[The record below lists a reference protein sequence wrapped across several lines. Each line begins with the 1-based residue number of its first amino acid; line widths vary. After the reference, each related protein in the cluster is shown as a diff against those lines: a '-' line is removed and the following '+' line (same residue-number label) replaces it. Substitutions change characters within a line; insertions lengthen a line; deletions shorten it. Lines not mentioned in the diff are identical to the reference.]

1 MLNLAM
7 LNLAC
12 LSLNNEDYLE
22 SGLITDIPDTLEEL
36 KRESESW
43 DTTPDI
49 RNWLIEHRISGTKF
63 DFLCFSKTHGKGY
76 PKCEVCMVAP
86 NGCRRFVVLK
96 QIILKGDRYGA
107 VDEHKTTLSMEVMN
121 GGEKKRKRY
130 IVELYKETKVTQM
143 FLAHLF
149 GVSQS
154 KVSKVLKKAGV
165 KHPKRR
171 R

>member
-1 MLNLAM
+1 MARYTE
-7 LNLAC
+7 A
-12 LSLNNEDYLE
+12 
-22 SGLITDIPDTLEEL
+22 
-36 KRESESW
+36 
-43 DTTPDI
+43 
-49 RNWLIEHRISGTKF
+49 
-63 DFLCFSKTHGKGY
+63 
-76 PKCEVCMVAP
+76 VCRQ
-86 NGCRRFVVLK
+86 CRREGQKLF
-96 QIILKGDRYGA
+96 LKGDRCGA
-107 VDEHKTTLSMEVMN
+107 VDEHKTTLSIEVMN
-121 GGEKKRKRY
+121 GGEKKRRRY